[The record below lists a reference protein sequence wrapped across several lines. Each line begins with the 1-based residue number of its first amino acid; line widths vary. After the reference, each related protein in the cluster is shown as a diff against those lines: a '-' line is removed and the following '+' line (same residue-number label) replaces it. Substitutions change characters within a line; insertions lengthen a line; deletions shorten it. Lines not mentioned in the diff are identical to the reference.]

1 MNQFETF
8 SWKHLV
14 GNIELETRLSC
25 AANSFGSTGSEGPQ
39 KALLALLFV
48 KAVFDLSFL
57 FSIGGAAGLSSF
69 FGSIFITFC
78 VGVFAS

>member
-1 MNQFETF
+1 MNQTQG
-8 SWKHLV
+8 SNKLK
-14 GNIELETRLSC
+14 TRLSC

-39 KALLALLFV
+39 KALLALLLV

-57 FSIGGAAGLSSF
+57 FSAGGAAGLTSF
-69 FGSIFITFC
+69 LGSIFITFC